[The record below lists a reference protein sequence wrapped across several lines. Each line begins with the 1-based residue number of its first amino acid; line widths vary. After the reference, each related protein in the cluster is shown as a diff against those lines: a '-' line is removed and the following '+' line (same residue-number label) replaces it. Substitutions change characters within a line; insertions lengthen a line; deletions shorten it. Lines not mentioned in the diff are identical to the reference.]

1 MSVVPGTD
9 DGACVRPTSKPHPSN
24 RGRGTQTSCAA
35 VAASS
40 AASSATGTPAVAA
53 SQLTNPSRESI
64 LADSSI
70 VPALVTQ
77 RTRGGGSAAEGAPR
91 ARVARVTDA

>member
-1 MSVVPGTD
+1 MSVVPGID
-9 DGACVRPTSKPHPSN
+9 DGACVMPTSKPHPSN

-53 SQLTNPSRESI
+53 SRESI